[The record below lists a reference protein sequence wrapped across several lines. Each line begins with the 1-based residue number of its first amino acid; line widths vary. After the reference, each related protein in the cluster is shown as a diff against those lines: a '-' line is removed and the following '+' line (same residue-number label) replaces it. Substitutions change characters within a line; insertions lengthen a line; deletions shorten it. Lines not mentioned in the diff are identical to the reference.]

1 MKNNIDKLETI
12 VLEELGKFKH
22 DPNIE
27 VKEPDVFLAIEEG
40 DEHIP
45 ICTAGN
51 FSLLIG
57 KPKSRK
63 TTLLSIFGATILN
76 KARQIKILKSIS
88 ISEKVLWVDTEQNA
102 YHLSRNLH
110 SLAKMV
116 DDDLSN
122 IIAYRFRNVDP
133 TDRFTHVKTLITYYV
148 KQGVRV
154 VVIDGIADLLTK
166 GYNDEEEAIKISN
179 FLLKY
184 TEDYNIHIITV
195 LHENKG
201 NGMAKGHIGSYLIQ
215 KAETVISVSKNEK
228 DKQFSEVSSNFTRGK
243 DFSSFFI
250 SYDENDIPCIVSD
263 STRINTS
270 KKTTEPG
277 QMEDKTHKNILTEC
291 FSNEN
296 HLLLRSQLI
305 SGIRKELEEYGI
317 YLSENKAIQWLNFYK
332 DNEWVTQLTHVQN
345 KPYSLSMID

>member
-1 MKNNIDKLETI
+1 MKSNIDKLETI
-12 VLEELGKFKH
+12 VLEELSRFKH

-27 VKEPDVFLAIEEG
+27 IKEPDVFLAIEENN
-40 DEHIP
+40 EQIP

-63 TTLLSIFGATILN
+63 TTLLSIFGAVIL
-76 KARQIKILKSIS
+76 KKEKQIKILKSICT
-88 ISEKVLWVDTEQNA
+88 SEKLLWIDTEQNA

-122 IIAYRFRNVDP
+122 IIAYRFRNVEP
-133 TDRFTHVKTLITYYV
+133 SDRFTHVKTLITYYV

-154 VVIDGIADLLTK
+154 VIIDGIADLLTK

-184 TEDYNIHIITV
+184 TEDYNIHIITI

-215 KAETVISVSKNEK
+215 KAETVLSVSKNER
-228 DKQFSEVSSNFTRGK
+228 DKRFSEVSSNFTRGK
-243 DFSSFFI
+243 DFTSFFI
-250 SYDENDIPCIVSD
+250 SYDENDVPCIVSD
-263 STRINTS
+263 STSVSTS
-270 KKTTEPG
+270 KITSEPS
-277 QMEDKTHKNILTEC
+277 QLEDKTHKNILAEC
-291 FSNEN
+291 FSIGSEQ
-296 HLLLRSQLI
+296 LLRSQLI
-305 SGIRKELEEYGI
+305 VGIRKELEEYGI

-332 DNEWVTQLTHVQN
+332 DNEWITQLSHVQN

>member
-12 VLEELGKFKH
+12 VLEELGKFRH
-22 DPNIE
+22 DPN
-27 VKEPDVFLAIEEG
+27 VDVQEPDVFLAIEENG
-40 DEHIP
+40 EEIP

-76 KARQIKILKSIS
+76 KDRQIKILKSIC

-133 TDRFTHVKTLITYYV
+133 TDRFTHIKTLITYYV

-215 KAETVISVSKNEK
+215 KSESVLSVSKNEK

-270 KKTTEPG
+270 KKATEPD
-277 QMEDKTHKNILTEC
+277 QLEDKTHMNVLTEC
-291 FSNEN
+291 FSDEN
-296 HLLLRSQLI
+296 NQLLRSQLI
-305 SGIRKELEEYGI
+305 VGIRKELEEYGV
-317 YLSENKAIQWLNFYK
+317 YLSENKAIKWLNFYK
-332 DNEWVTQLTHVQN
+332 EKEWIIQNSHLQN
-345 KPYSLSMID
+345 KPYSLSIN